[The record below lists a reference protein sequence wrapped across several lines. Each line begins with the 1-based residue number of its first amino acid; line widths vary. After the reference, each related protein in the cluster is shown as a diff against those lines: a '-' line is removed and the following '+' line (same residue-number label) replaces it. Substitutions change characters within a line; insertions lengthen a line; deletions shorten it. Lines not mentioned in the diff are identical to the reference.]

1 MVEFTNSKKE
11 FKLVFQQT
19 FIIDYLRHLGEKG
32 LLVSLQTIQVVS
44 KGTLVDV
51 ILLTQKLDLGFR

>member
-1 MVEFTNSKKE
+1 MVEFTNGKKE

-19 FIIDYLRHLGEKG
+19 FIIDYSRYLGKKG
-32 LLVSLQTIQVVS
+32 LLVSLQTVQVVS

-51 ILLTQKLDLGFR
+51 ILITQKLDLSFR